1 MEFKIGDRVVHPK
14 YGVGI
19 VANLK
24 DREFEPGVMH
34 RYYEISMP
42 GTTLWVSLE
51 MPTFGLRKLTV
62 RSEIAR
68 CRIILASPP
77 APFIENVRERQTEMA
92 DQLKLGTIAAHC
104 EVVRD
109 LYAYFADKPSSGRI
123 GGLLQIVQDILCQE
137 WALVEGVT
145 LLDAAEEIKTLL
157 ETSRQGVI
165 KLKV

>member
-1 MEFKIGDRVVHPK
+1 
-14 YGVGI
+14 
-19 VANLK
+19 
-24 DREFEPGVMH
+24 
-34 RYYEISMP
+34 
-42 GTTLWVSLE
+42 
-51 MPTFGLRKLTV
+51 
-62 RSEIAR
+62 
-68 CRIILASPP
+68 
-77 APFIENVRERQTEMA
+77 MA

-137 WALVEGVT
+137 WALVEGMT
-145 LLDAAEEIKTLL
+145 LLDAAEEIKALL

>member
-1 MEFKIGDRVVHPK
+1 MVHPK

-123 GGLLQIVQDILCQE
+123 DLG
-137 WALVEGVT
+137 
-145 LLDAAEEIKTLL
+145 
-157 ETSRQGVI
+157 
-165 KLKV
+165 

>member
-1 MEFKIGDRVVHPK
+1 MKFKIGDRVVHPK

-19 VANLK
+19 VVNLK
-24 DREFEPGVMH
+24 NREFEPSVMH
-34 RYYEISMP
+34 WYYEISIP

-51 MPTFGLRKLTV
+51 MPTFGLRNLAE

-68 CRIILASPP
+68 CRIILASHP
-77 APFIENVRERQTEMA
+77 APFIENARERQTEMA

-109 LYAYFADKPSSGRI
+109 LYAYFRDKPASDRI
-123 GGLLQIVQDILCQE
+123 GGYLRVVQNILCQE

-145 LLDAAEEIKTLL
+145 LLDAGEEIKALL

-165 KLKV
+165 KWKA

>member
-1 MEFKIGDRVVHPK
+1 MELKVGDHVVHPK
-14 YGVGI
+14 YGLGTV
-19 VANLK
+19 VNLNE
-24 DREFEPGVMH
+24 REFEPGVMR

-68 CRIILASPP
+68 CRIILASHP
-77 APFIENVRERQTEMA
+77 APFIENARERQAEMA

-109 LYAYFADKPSSGRI
+109 LYAYFGDKPSNGRI
-123 GGLLQIVQDILCQE
+123 GSFFQVVQDVLCQE
-137 WALVEGVT
+137 WAMVEGLT
-145 LLDAAEEIKTLL
+145 LLDAGDEIRALL
-157 ETSRQGVI
+157 ERSRQAVI
-165 KLKV
+165 KL

>member
-1 MEFKIGDRVVHPK
+1 MEFKIGERVVHPK

-19 VANLK
+19 VVNLEE
-24 DREFEPGVMH
+24 REFEPGVMH

-68 CRIILASPP
+68 CRIILASHP
-77 APFIENVRERQTEMA
+77 APFIENARERQAEMA

-109 LYAYFADKPSSGRI
+109 LYAYLGDKPHGDRI
-123 GGLLQIVQDILCQE
+123 GGFLRVVQDVLGQE
-137 WALVEGVT
+137 WALVEDVT
-145 LLDAAEEIKTLL
+145 LLDAAEEIKILL
-157 ETSRQGVI
+157 EKGREAIDQERA
-165 KLKV
+165 